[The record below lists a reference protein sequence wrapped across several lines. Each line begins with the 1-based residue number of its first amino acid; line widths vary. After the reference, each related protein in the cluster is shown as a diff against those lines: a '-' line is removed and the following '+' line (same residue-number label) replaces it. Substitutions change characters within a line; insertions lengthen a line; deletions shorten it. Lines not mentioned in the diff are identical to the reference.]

1 VALWNKKPVS
11 VEVVK
16 DLCEHFKVDPVS
28 ASILA
33 RRQITEGKDLMYF
46 IENDLRFQHC
56 PFLFSEMEDAVDRI
70 LAAKEEGEKV
80 LIFGDRDVDGIS
92 STTILYDCLKEM
104 GMDVHWSIPMGDQT
118 YGLNK
123 QIIDA
128 FAEQNG
134 TLIITVDCGITCTE
148 EVAYA
153 AEKYID
159 IIITDHHNPGD
170 DLPESIIL
178 DPKTKDSGY
187 PFPDISGAAVAYKL
201 VQALRFAKTELY
213 KEDICLL
220 NVVPVN
226 EAYTIECIKV
236 RNMAVKSQLFETI
249 VPGTV
254 DISRTKLLPFLDGQQ
269 IFVWDADVTKR
280 LLAKIFGSGVE
291 FNLMD
296 LRPEIAKVFPFV
308 AEKSLLALKDLSKIA
323 HYSEKP
329 ATEIEGFY
337 NLFVTF
343 IQQKNAVKFPED
355 LKTEEKDLQLV
366 MLAAL
371 ADMMPLKN
379 ENRIFIKKGLEP
391 VNNGKTRDGL
401 RELLN
406 RLELTGKKLTA
417 TDISWNVTPA
427 MNAAGRLG
435 QPELAIKLLLEKESS
450 ERLKLAEKI
459 IELNEKRKEIMTQ
472 AMPEA
477 ERQAAESISQYSNK
491 LCIAVSEKIPRGI
504 TGLVAQRLAKQF
516 NLPAFTIA
524 FLETEICVGSVRSA
538 RGFNAPAFLNQFG
551 DLFLDFGGHT
561 ASAGFH
567 FEKSRL
573 NEFLEKLKELSQ
585 TIELEDDKD
594 FEVDAEIPAKYMTPE
609 ILGVVDKF
617 EPYGMENPQ
626 LTFMSK
632 DLKIYD
638 VQVLGKTERQ
648 HLKITFDCGKNKWP
662 ALFWGEAERFHR
674 DFEKTDHLD
683 ILFNITRNEFNG
695 AITPQLIL
703 QDLRRTEEL

>member
-1 VALWNKKPVS
+1 MAQWNKKSVS

-16 DLCEHFKVDPVS
+16 ELCERYKIDPVS
-28 ASILA
+28 ASIFA
-33 RRQITEGKDLMYF
+33 RRQITEGKDLLYF
-46 IENDLRFQHC
+46 LENDLRFQHC

-92 STTILYDCLKEM
+92 STTILYDCLKDM
-104 GMDVHWSIPMGDQT
+104 GLDVHWSIPMGDDT
-118 YGLNK
+118 YGLSK
-123 QIIDA
+123 KVIDA

-134 TLIITVDCGITCTE
+134 TLIITVDCGITSTE
-148 EVAYA
+148 EAEYA

-159 IIITDHHNPGD
+159 LIITDHHNPLD
-170 DLPESIIL
+170 QLPQAIIL
-178 DPKTKDSGY
+178 DPKTENSQY
-187 PFPDISGAAVAYKL
+187 PFCDISGAAVAYKL
-201 VQALRFAKTELY
+201 VQALRFSKTELY

-226 EAYTIECIKV
+226 EAYTIECLKV
-236 RNMAVKSQLFETI
+236 RNMAIKSKLYETI

-269 IFVWDADVTKR
+269 IFVWDAEITKK
-280 LLAKIFGSGVE
+280 LLSKIFGNGVE

-296 LRPEIAKVFPFV
+296 LRPEIAKVFKFA

-343 IQQKNAVKFPED
+343 IQQKNAAKFPD
-355 LKTEEKDLQLV
+355 DIKNEEKDLQLV

-391 VNNGKTRDGL
+391 INNGKIRDGL

-406 RLELTGKKLTA
+406 ALNLTGKKLTA
-417 TDISWNVTPA
+417 TDIAWNVTPTL
-427 MNAAGRLG
+427 NAAGRLG
-435 QPELAIKLLLEKESS
+435 QPELAIKLFMEQNPQ
-450 ERLKLAEKI
+450 ERLALAEKI
-459 IELNEKRKEIMTQ
+459 IALNEQRKQIMAEI
-472 AMPEA
+472 MPEA
-477 ERQAAESISQYSNK
+477 EKAAFESLQNYSGK
-491 LCIAVSEKIPRGI
+491 LCLAISEKIPRGV
-504 TGLVAQRLAKQF
+504 TGLIAQRLSKQF
-516 NLPAFTIA
+516 NVPAFTVSFIDSG
-524 FLETEICVGSVRSA
+524 LCVGSVRSA
-538 RGFNAPAFLNQFG
+538 RGFDAPAFLTLFG

-567 FEKSRL
+567 FAKERL
-573 NEFLEKLKELSQ
+573 DEFLSKLKELSQ
-585 TIELEDDKD
+585 TIELEGESD
-594 FEVDAEIPAKYMTPE
+594 FEVDAELPAKYMTAD
-609 ILGVVDKF
+609 ILKVVDAF
-617 EPYGMENPQ
+617 EPYGMDNLQ

-632 DLKIYD
+632 NLKIYD
-638 VQVLGKTERQ
+638 VQLLGKTERQ
-648 HLKITFDCGKNKWP
+648 HLKITFDCGRNKWP
-662 ALFWGEAERFHR
+662 ALFWGEAERFHH
-674 DFEKTDHLD
+674 DFEKEDNLD
-683 ILFNITRNEFNG
+683 ILFHITRNEFNG

-703 QDLRRTEEL
+703 EDLKKSE